1 MNGEMDINIQL
12 ILMKEKGLKP
22 GLSTS
27 QALMVGLALCKPS
40 MLKAAGYSSPR
51 EAWIRLDDSQ
61 RSAILNFRKFVL
73 TKVESN

>member
-27 QALMVGLALCKPS
+27 QNLMAGLALCKPS
-40 MLKAAGYSSPR
+40 MLKAEGYNNPR
-51 EAWIRLDDSQ
+51 EAWNRLDESQ
-61 RSAILNFRKFVL
+61 RNAIVNFRKFVL